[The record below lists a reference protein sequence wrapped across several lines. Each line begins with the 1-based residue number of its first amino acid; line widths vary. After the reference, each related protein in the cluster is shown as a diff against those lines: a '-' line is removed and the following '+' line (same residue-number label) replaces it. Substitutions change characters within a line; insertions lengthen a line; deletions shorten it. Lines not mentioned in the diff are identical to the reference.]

1 MTSDLE
7 NQENVENTENY
18 ISQEHNM
25 TFCETKKSLTYNF
38 VEQL

>member
-1 MTSDLE
+1 MSDLE

-25 TFCETKKSLTYNF
+25 TFCETKKFLTYNSD
-38 VEQL
+38 EQL